1 MVKALLSR
9 LKGLVSGGKVSAKK
23 STKKVSKGKKS
34 KKKNVCEF
42 C

>member
-9 LKGLVSGGKVSAKK
+9 LKGLVIGGKTAAKKSAKK
-23 STKKVSKGKKS
+23 TGKGKKS
-34 KKKNVCEF
+34 KKKVCEF